1 VKEGAAMTIP
11 LGTLLLLLVVCF
23 LAGMTTTVILLGELM
38 GS

>member
-1 VKEGAAMTIP
+1 VKEGAAMTIG

-23 LAGMTTTVILLGELM
+23 LAGMTTTVMLLSQLM